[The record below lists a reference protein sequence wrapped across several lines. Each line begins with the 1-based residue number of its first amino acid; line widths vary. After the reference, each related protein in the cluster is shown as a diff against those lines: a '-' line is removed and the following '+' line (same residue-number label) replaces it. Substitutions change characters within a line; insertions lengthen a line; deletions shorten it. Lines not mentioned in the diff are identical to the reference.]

1 MIKFFRKIRFKL
13 INDHKTRTYLKYTIG
28 EIVLVVIGILIALQI
43 NNWNE
48 HRIEENQ
55 LNEYLLAIKKNIQND
70 IIVLN
75 KDAIFRDSLKSKN
88 IRARE
93 EFKRGILTIETMNEA
108 QRFFYEFYFTPNKS
122 GYDAI
127 KSSGL
132 FGKLTNS
139 SLDSLLHKYYVGL
152 ENIHEKEV
160 SFNTFIE
167 NVEYDYRTTFAPI
180 EIFEILRKDTI
191 SKAEEEKILESYRS
205 NIFQAG
211 VLRASIQGARL
222 YYLQI
227 DIGVALIKEIDL
239 FIEE

>member
-1 MIKFFRKIRFKL
+1 M
-13 INDHKTRTYLKYTIG
+13 
-28 EIVLVVIGILIALQI
+28 
-43 NNWNE
+43 
-48 HRIEENQ
+48 
-55 LNEYLLAIKKNIQND
+55 
-70 IIVLN
+70 
-75 KDAIFRDSLKSKN
+75 
-88 IRARE
+88 
-93 EFKRGILTIETMNEA
+93 
-108 QRFFYEFYFTPNKS
+108 
-122 GYDAI
+122 
-127 KSSGL
+127 
-132 FGKLTNS
+132 
-139 SLDSLLHKYYVGL
+139 

-180 EIFEILRKDTI
+180 EIFEILRKDTR